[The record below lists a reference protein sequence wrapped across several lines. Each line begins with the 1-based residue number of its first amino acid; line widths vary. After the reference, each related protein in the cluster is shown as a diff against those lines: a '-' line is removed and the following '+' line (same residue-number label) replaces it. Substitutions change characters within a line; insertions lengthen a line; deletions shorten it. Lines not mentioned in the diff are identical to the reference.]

1 VLLPTL
7 RDGQIVVMD
16 NLSAHKPKRVRA
28 LIEGRGL
35 QATVSAYLFARL
47 QLHRGS
53 ILEGQGV
60 LRKIGA
66 RNI

>member
-1 VLLPTL
+1 MV
-7 RDGQIVVMD
+7 ID
-16 NLSAHKPKRVRA
+16 NLSAHKPKREIE

-35 QATVSAYLFARL
+35 QATVSAYLLAGL
-47 QLHRGS
+47 QPYRGS
-53 ILEGQGV
+53 ILEDQGV